1 MTAQPLVQ
9 LTDEELAVLV
19 DGASYVVPPYLD
31 GIPAEHR
38 EIALRTA
45 YRGLCARGWL
55 EPAAVGAT
63 EAVAGVP
70 VGLIPEVAELLRL
83 RVTADLVVCAHR
95 TSGDGEDF
103 RYWHASDDVV
113 LEERVSPLGMHGF
126 WLLEP
131 ATLADDL
138 VAYVLDPA
146 AAGEPGPERE
156 LDPVAVASGHAP
168 DDLVLRLARARLVAD
183 VVVRRTGDKGPGEMM
198 GVLSG
203 PGGVHVASSRFGSA
217 APVRIRSVTP
227 GEVASLMAVLV
238 RCATPGP

>member
-1 MTAQPLVQ
+1 M
-9 LTDEELAVLV
+9 V
-19 DGASYVVPPYLD
+19 DGSSFVVPPYLD

-55 EPAAVGAT
+55 EPAVVGAT
-63 EAVAGVP
+63 EAAPGVP

-83 RVTADLVVCAHR
+83 RTTADLVVCAHR

-131 ATLADDL
+131 AALVGDLA
-138 VAYVLDPA
+138 AYVLDPA
-146 AAGEPGPERE
+146 AAGEPCPERE

-183 VVVRRTGDKGPGEMM
+183 VVVRRTGDKGPGELI

-203 PGGVHVASSRFGSA
+203 PGGVDVAFSRFGSA
-217 APVRIRSVTP
+217 APVRVRGVTP
-227 GEVASLMAVLV
+227 GEVASLMAVLL
-238 RCATPGP
+238 RWPTPGP